1 MLNYKSGKIVR
12 ISLVEPD
19 ELSFPRTTDNGAL
32 MNMDPKFTAGILIY
46 DNVEVLDFTGPF
58 EVFSVV
64 RHDEAPLITDPCAVR
79 ILLVAET
86 TGPVTAMG
94 GMKAVPDFDFAT
106 CPPLDVLIVP
116 GGPGE
121 RAEHDN
127 PATLEFLR
135 TRAPETKITASVCTG
150 AFLLGKAGL
159 LDGRRATTHF
169 MSIMRMRGMFPGV
182 EVLQDVRYVDEGDVI
197 TSAGISAGIDMTL
210 HILGRLLGEDAVRSA
225 AEMMEYESRDMSK
238 KSRRELL

>member
-1 MLNYKSGKIVR
+1 MVI
-12 ISLVEPD
+12 ISPLDRFKV
-19 ELSFPRTTDNGAL
+19 SV
-32 MNMDPKFTAGILIY
+32 NMDPKFVAGVLIY
-46 DNVEVLDFTGPF
+46 DNVEVLDFAGPF

-64 RHDEAPLITDPCAVR
+64 RHDDAPLITDPCAVR

-86 TGPVTAMG
+86 AEPVTAMG
-94 GMKAVPDFDFAT
+94 GMKVVPDCDFAS

-121 RAEHDN
+121 RTEHDN
-127 PATLEFLR
+127 PAILEFLR
-135 TRAPETKITASVCTG
+135 ARAPETKIIASVCTG

-182 EVLQDVRYVDEGDVI
+182 EVVQDVRYVDGGEII
-197 TSAGISAGIDMTL
+197 TSAGISAGIDMSL
-210 HILGRLLGEDAVRSA
+210 CILERLLGEDAARSA
-225 AEMMEYESRDMSK
+225 AEMMEYGYLE
-238 KSRRELL
+238 

>member
-1 MLNYKSGKIVR
+1 
-12 ISLVEPD
+12 
-19 ELSFPRTTDNGAL
+19 
-32 MNMDPKFTAGILIY
+32 MNREPKFVAGILIY
-46 DNVEVLDFTGPF
+46 DNVEVLDFAGPF

-79 ILLVAET
+79 ILLVAERAE
-86 TGPVTAMG
+86 PVTAMG
-94 GMKAVPDFDFAT
+94 GMRVVPDFDFAS

-121 RAEHDN
+121 RTEHDN

-135 TRAPETKITASVCTG
+135 ARAPETKITASVCTG

-159 LDGRRATTHF
+159 LHGRRATTHF
-169 MSIMRMRGMFPGV
+169 MSKMRMRGMFPSV
-182 EVLQDVRYVDEGDVI
+182 EVVEDIRYVDESEII

-210 HILGRLLGEDAVRSA
+210 YILKRLLGEDAARSA
-225 AEMMEYESRDMSK
+225 AEMMEYGPEKR
-238 KSRRELL
+238 